1 MNNPSNNP
9 FSTKGSNRILD
20 LRKHG
25 LFSDIVI
32 RIGSFK
38 FQCHKIVLA
47 CASQFFEMLFQREG
61 LQTGEVV
68 LQDTTPDIFEIFLD
82 YIYTKDAEALDCLET
97 ILLLSLFKCANM
109 WLAYEVEKICEQ
121 VCLIR
126 IDAMEPAELVQ
137 LFAVSFHLGNEYLY
151 SRIIGILHKKRSID
165 CPEALKL
172 GIDCFMKYFEMTGE
186 MTVAD
191 RFDMLEK
198 WVNKNMPEV
207 TGVVVF
213 SVHGKSNPKIE
224 DFLSVTDFD
233 KITVMLNDID
243 LMEMSFHEF
252 YCQAAKSNMLNHS
265 DQIELMYQ
273 IGKKCMY
280 D

>member
-9 FSTKGSNRILD
+9 FSADGSNRILD
-20 LRKHG
+20 LRKHS

-32 RIGSFK
+32 RIGSSNFK
-38 FQCHKIVLA
+38 CHKIVLA

-82 YIYTKDAEALDCLET
+82 YIYTRDVDVLNCLET
-97 ILLLSLFKCANM
+97 ELLLSLFKCANM
-109 WLAYEVEKICEQ
+109 WLACEVEKICEQ
-121 VCLIR
+121 IFLNR
-126 IDAMEPAELVQ
+126 IDAMKPAELVQ
-137 LFAVSFHLGNEYLY
+137 LFAVSFHLGKEFLY
-151 SRIIGILHKKRSID
+151 PRTIGMLHKKRSIV
-165 CPEALKL
+165 CPETLKL
-172 GIDCFMKYFEMTGE
+172 GIDCFMKYFEMTCE
-186 MTVAD
+186 MTEGE
-191 RFDMLEK
+191 RFDMLDK

-224 DFLSVTDFD
+224 DFPSVTDFD

-243 LMEMSFHEF
+243 LTEMSFYEF
-252 YCQAAKSNMLNHS
+252 YCQAAKSNLLNHS

-273 IGKKCMY
+273 IGIK
-280 D
+280 